1 MERSKGPRETVGE
14 LEKFRGLGYLQGT
27 RQQLFTNQ
35 FRNVDQV
42 IDITGAADKFPGCTV
57 KSDKQYLMR
66 GKY

>member
-35 FRNVDQV
+35 FRNVDR
-42 IDITGAADKFPGCTV
+42 
-57 KSDKQYLMR
+57 SS
-66 GKY
+66 GKKNKNKKIIEK